1 MKTGIEELVEKYN
14 VAVPRYTSYPTVPY
28 WQTTA
33 PTVDEW
39 LNTLKT
45 TFNKTNTDKGISLYI
60 HLPYCESLCTYCG
73 CNTRI
78 TVNHKVED
86 PYINS
91 LLAEWKLY
99 LKQFS
104 EKPRIAEVHLGG
116 GTPTFFSPEN
126 LKRLISEI
134 LNDAILVTE
143 PELSF
148 EGHPTNTSYEHLKA
162 LREIGF
168 NRVSYGIQDFDYKV
182 QDAINRYQTFE
193 EVKQVTEWSRELGY
207 YSVNYDLV
215 YGLPFQSIVSVTE
228 TVAKIIELKP
238 DRIAYYSYAHVPW
251 LKPAQRKYTEK
262 DLPEQQTKLKL
273 YMIGSEMFSEAGYID
288 VGMDHFSLKEDSLNK
303 AFENKTLHR
312 NFMGYTTNNTSLMI
326 GLGVSSISDSWGGF
340 IQNYKVVEDYQKA
353 VGEGRF
359 PFFKGH
365 ILSKEDEWIRRHILN
380 LVCNYETIL
389 ETGNTLSIEIINRLK
404 LLEKDNLVEVLDN
417 HIKVTSTG
425 QRFVRNVCL
434 AFDLKYWSAQPDKQI
449 FSKAV

>member
-28 WQTTA
+28 WQSN
-33 PTVDEW
+33 PPSVDEW
-39 LNTLKT
+39 LSTVKKTFINTNQT
-45 TFNKTNTDKGISLYI
+45 KGISLYI

-78 TVNHKVED
+78 TVNHKVEE
-86 PYINS
+86 PYIQT
-91 LLAEWKLY
+91 LLDEWNLY
-99 LKQFS
+99 LNALG
-104 EKPRIAEVHLGG
+104 EKPRIAEIHLGG
-116 GTPTFFSPEN
+116 GTPTFFSPKN
-126 LKRLISEI
+126 LTHLINGI
-134 LNDAILVTE
+134 LKNAELINDA
-143 PELSF
+143 ELSF
-148 EGHPTNTSYEHLKA
+148 EGHPTNTTYEHLKT

-215 YGLPFQSIVSVTE
+215 YGLPFQTLESVTE
-228 TVAKIIELKP
+228 TINKIIELKP

-262 DLPEQQTKLKL
+262 DLPEQHSKLKL
-273 YMIGSEMFSEAGYID
+273 YMTGNELFSKAGYID
-288 VGMDHFSLKEDSLNK
+288 VGMDHFSLKEDSLTK

-353 VGEGRF
+353 VSEGKF

-365 ILSKEDEWIRRHILN
+365 ILNEEDEWVRRHILN
-380 LVCNYETIL
+380 LVCNYETI
-389 ETGNTLSIEIINRLK
+389 IEENNQFSTEIKERLK
-404 LLEKDNLVEVLDN
+404 SLENDHLVEVKGN
-417 HIKVTSTG
+417 KISVTSIG

-434 AFDLKYWSAQPDKQI
+434 AFDLKYWMAQPNKQI